1 VGNECDDVLP
11 RPLLPGSVHPS
22 EGRERLAEVRVVPMD
37 LPGEVI
43 RLFVPEY
50 DKIDQAKDNAW
61 LPESQALPE
70 FADRPALSPRS
81 EIAKT

>member
-1 VGNECDDVLP
+1 
-11 RPLLPGSVHPS
+11 
-22 EGRERLAEVRVVPMD
+22 MD